1 MNEIISSAQQDT
13 LLASLG
19 APAEPLSA
27 SSKQETP
34 DPSSHYA
41 PGITSSIEEKAVTL
55 LGMGVQADSVA
66 SALGVTPSR
75 ISQLLS
81 KKAFAD
87 RVAKL
92 RYENLQS
99 HNKRDQEYDSLE
111 DRLLTKLE
119 KSLPLLVRPDHIL
132 KAIQVVNGAKR
143 RGQSAPDTSSS
154 NQNVVNLVLPAQI
167 AQKFVTNIHNQ
178 VTKAGEQELLTIPSG
193 NLLKQVEQIHEEKSN
208 VQEEGR

>member
-27 SSKQETP
+27 SSKQEIP

-119 KSLPLLVRPDHIL
+119 KSLPLLVRPDQIL

-178 VTKAGEQELLTIPSG
+178 VTKAGDQELLTIPSG